1 MLELPQSPLLV
12 VVHTRTGSSWSR
24 RAATLALGGFLVL
37 AGPGARVS
45 GDEAPKERGE
55 LARTFDRGD
64 YPRAIELARGRL
76 QAEPRDVEA
85 QIVLARAEAALGRF
99 EAAFGSFRKALRL
112 DAGNADALYYLSLTA
127 GVLAEAEYQRLMTLA
142 PDSARAHQLMGESF
156 RVQELAAEAEA
167 KYKAALEK
175 NPESVEVLVALGDL
189 TRSKSRFDEA
199 LAYYTRA
206 AALAPRR
213 YEALFGIGVC
223 LSYQGQH
230 SKAVDSL
237 REALRVDA
245 KSAPAHLA
253 LGISLLRME
262 RTQDAVTEF
271 ETAAALEPRMR
282 QAYYQLGRA
291 YRALGRTA
299 DADAAMAK
307 VQELL
312 GNEMD
317 SEEILQPPDP
327 P

>member
-1 MLELPQSPLLV
+1 MLESPQSPLLILHSRV
-12 VVHTRTGSSWSR
+12 GLFRSR
-24 RAATLALGGFLVL
+24 RAASLVLGGFLVFV
-37 AGPGARVS
+37 GSGARVS
-45 GDEAPKERGE
+45 GNEAKEGGE
-55 LARTFDRGD
+55 LTRAFHRGN
-64 YPRAIELARGRL
+64 YPLAIELARGRL
-76 QAEPRDVEA
+76 QAQPRDVEA

-99 EAAFGSFRKALRL
+99 EAAYDGFRKALRL
-112 DAGNADALYYLSLTA
+112 DAGNADALYYLGLTA

-142 PDSARAHQLMGESF
+142 PDSARAHQLMGESY
-156 RVQELAAEAEA
+156 RVQELSAEAEA

-189 TRSKSRFDEA
+189 TRSKSRFEEA
-199 LAYYTRA
+199 LVYYTRA

-213 YEALFGIGVC
+213 YEALFGMGVC
-223 LSYQGQH
+223 LSYQGRH
-230 SKAVDSL
+230 DKAVDSL
-237 REALRVDA
+237 REALRVDPN
-245 KSAPAHLA
+245 SAPAHLA
-253 LGISLLRME
+253 LGISLLRTE
-262 RTQDAVTEF
+262 RAQDAVTEF

-312 GNEMD
+312 GNERD
-317 SEEILQPPDP
+317 SEEIVQPPDP